1 MRWYHILL
9 MGVLTFCWIWA
20 LPLLLVGFFFSI
32 PACLAILPACI
43 LISIGFQWK
52 CHGRLMSSSWLR
64 RMISKIPW
72 HQWFPCNVLD
82 VPTTPSILSV
92 HPHGVLCCGAIA
104 GIHLVPESQ
113 TLFCVAPIL
122 FYVPVLGWIA
132 RLLGCIP
139 ADYNSMKSAI
149 TQGYPLLVVPGGV
162 PELVMAERCDDTAF
176 FIEKRFGFLKLAIET
191 QVPLFPIF
199 SKGETSTYRLVKAPL
214 LEWRVWLSWK
224 LNVPVVFPWFRGW
237 YNLWLPRRVPI
248 KLVYGSF
255 LKTQIKYSRESL
267 QAFKKHYIKEL
278 RRTII

>member
-1 MRWYHILL
+1 
-9 MGVLTFCWIWA
+9 
-20 LPLLLVGFFFSI
+20 
-32 PACLAILPACI
+32 
-43 LISIGFQWK
+43 
-52 CHGRLMSSSWLR
+52 MSSSWLR

-72 HQWFPCNVLD
+72 LQWFPCNILD

-199 SKGETSTYRLVKAPL
+199 SKGETSTYR
-214 LEWRVWLSWK
+214 
-224 LNVPVVFPWFRGW
+224 
-237 YNLWLPRRVPI
+237 
-248 KLVYGSF
+248 
-255 LKTQIKYSRESL
+255 
-267 QAFKKHYIKEL
+267 
-278 RRTII
+278 